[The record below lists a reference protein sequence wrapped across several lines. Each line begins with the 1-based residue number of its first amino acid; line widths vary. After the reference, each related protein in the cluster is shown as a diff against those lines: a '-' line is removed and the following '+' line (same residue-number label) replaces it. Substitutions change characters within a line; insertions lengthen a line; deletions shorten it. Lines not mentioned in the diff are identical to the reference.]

1 MIWMETRLIEMEEK
15 RFVELDV
22 LRGIAAMIVLF
33 FHFTLFREEAKYG
46 FQLGITGVDLFFMIS
61 GFVILMSL
69 EKSKNAN
76 LFFLLRCIRLYPIYW
91 IIATF
96 TFLLFF
102 GLNLFNG
109 EIPYSEIPFKDYCV
123 NLSMFQYYFNVPN
136 IDGSYWTLIIEMLF
150 YMSIYVLFRLK
161 LLSKIIEIGL
171 VFGAIMACYIFAIR
185 HFNFPDYTRFY
196 PFIYHFPMFYIG
208 IIFYK
213 MIELK
218 QVPYYYYLL
227 IVGSICIQLYLF
239 EYGRAFHFISIIYY
253 AIALVF
259 FTGIFLLFSKNLL
272 SGIVTKSTRFL
283 GSISYPLYLIHQ
295 PLCYGI
301 IIPYFTDVLKI
312 NFWISSLLIALP
324 ITLILATF
332 FTFKVD
338 MPIRRFLKQKVQLLL
353 AK

>member
-1 MIWMETRLIEMEEK
+1 MNDK
-15 RFVELDV
+15 RYDELDV
-22 LRGIAAMIVLF
+22 LRGFAALFVLF
-33 FHFTLFREEAKYG
+33 FHLTLFRNEAKYG

-61 GFVILMSL
+61 GFVILMSI

-76 LFFLLRCIRLYPIYW
+76 LFFLFRCIRLYPIYW

-102 GLNLFNG
+102 GLNLLNG
-109 EIPYSEIPFKDYCV
+109 EIPYVEIPFKDYFV

-150 YMSIYVLFRLK
+150 YISIYVLFRLK
-161 LLSKIIEIGL
+161 LLNKIIGIGL
-171 VFGAIMACYIFAIR
+171 VFGVVSACYIFAIR
-185 HFNFPDYTRFY
+185 HLNLPDYTRFY

-213 MIELK
+213 MMQFK
-218 QVPYYYYLL
+218 QAPFYYYFL
-227 IVGSICIQLYLF
+227 IIGSICLQLYLF
-239 EYGRAFHFISIIYY
+239 EYGRAFNFISIIYY

-272 SGIVTKSTRFL
+272 SGIVTKTTRFL

-324 ITLILATF
+324 ITLVLATF

-338 MPIRRFLKQKVQLLL
+338 VPIRKFFKQKVQLVLS
-353 AK
+353 KK